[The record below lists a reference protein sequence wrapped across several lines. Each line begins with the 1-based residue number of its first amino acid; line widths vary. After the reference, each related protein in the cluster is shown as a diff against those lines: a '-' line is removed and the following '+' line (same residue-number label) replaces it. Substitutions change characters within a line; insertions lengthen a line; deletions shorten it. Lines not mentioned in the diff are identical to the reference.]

1 MQSFEEYVKKVEPDQ
16 RFEYIVRDILRDKE
30 SRWSH
35 NYYANPISQWHFKLN
50 KCATSVR
57 SMQEVINK
65 NLKTLAELD
74 LQIKKSKL
82 DPKNP
87 EYQPLKKSEFEKID
101 ATFTELAKANIYLAD
116 DIKAE
121 QKELDKYT
129 YLDYIYSRTNKNVYA
144 LRNKFQID
152 ADLNYLRKGITF
164 TFLQQYADLN
174 EPLPDL
180 PKPSFSCW

>member
-1 MQSFEEYVKKVEPDQ
+1 MQTFEEHVKTVEPDQ

-35 NYYANPISQWHFKLN
+35 NYYANPTSQWHAKVI
-50 KCATSVR
+50 KHATSVR

-65 NLKTLAELD
+65 NLKVLAELD

-87 EYQPLKKSEFEKID
+87 EYQPLKKGEFEKID
-101 ATFTELAKANIYLAD
+101 ASFTELAKANIYLAD

-121 QKELDKYT
+121 QKDLDKYS
-129 YLDYIYSRTNKNVYA
+129 YLDYIYSRTNKNMYA
-144 LRNKFQID
+144 LRNRFQID
-152 ADLNYLRKGITF
+152 GNLDNLRKGITF

-174 EPLPDL
+174 MPLPEL